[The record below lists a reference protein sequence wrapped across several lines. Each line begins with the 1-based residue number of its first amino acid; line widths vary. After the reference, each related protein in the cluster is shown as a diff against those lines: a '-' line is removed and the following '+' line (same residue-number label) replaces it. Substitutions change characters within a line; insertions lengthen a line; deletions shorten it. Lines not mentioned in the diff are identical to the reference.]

1 MTSEESEGTPR
12 TDVTITNR
20 NRAAVRSIGRRFRPG
35 IPRALRLTDV
45 QLNVVR
51 GNPWLWIEGEDWDGG
66 EEPMDLDAFHDV
78 ELRELAH
85 FLEIPGARKAS
96 RTELIESIEEAQEE
110 VAAELAGEGE
120 SYEDLSVPALQDELR
135 TRDLSVSGNKPEL
148 IQRLEEDDDPPPEP
162 LTDEEVAELETEE
175 E

>member
-51 GNPWLWIEGEDWDGG
+51 GNPWLWIEGEDWDGE
-66 EEPMDLDAFHDV
+66 EEPVDLDAFHDV

-85 FLEIPGARKAS
+85 FLKIPGARKAS

-110 VAAELAGEGE
+110 VASQIAAGDEEYGELSAA
-120 SYEDLSVPALQDELR
+120 DLSEELR
-135 TRDLSVSGNKPEL
+135 SRGLPVSGNKDVL
-148 IQRLEEDDDPPPEP
+148 IARLQADDVEDEDVPDEEPDDDGG
-162 LTDEEVAELETEE
+162 EEG
-175 E
+175 